1 MNHMP
6 VERWAAVIWEKDLLS
21 GRGTVT
27 TGSEA
32 FGHFP
37 VSWSARTQTPEGK
50 TSPEELLAA
59 AHASCYAM
67 AFSST
72 LAKRGTPPDELQ
84 VKAVCTF
91 DRVGDGWKVTTMN
104 LEVHG
109 RVPGIDQAQFE
120 EAAKAGEKGCPISNA
135 IRNNVE
141 IKLTAKLLQ

>member
-1 MNHMP
+1 MA
-6 VERWAAVIWEKDLLS
+6 VQRWAAVIWEKDLLS
-21 GRGTVT
+21 GSGTVT

-32 FGHFP
+32 LGNFP

-91 DRVGDGWKVTTMN
+91 DRVGDAWKVTTMD
-104 LEVHG
+104 LTVHG
-109 RVPGIDQAQFE
+109 RVKGINQAQFE
-120 EAAKAGEKGCPISNA
+120 EAAKAGENGCPISNA

-141 IKLTAKLLQ
+141 IKLTAKLL

>member
-1 MNHMP
+1 M
-6 VERWAAVIWEKDLLS
+6 
-21 GRGTVT
+21 T

-32 FGHFP
+32 FGHFQ

-67 AFSST
+67 ALSST
-72 LAKRGTPPDELQ
+72 LAKRGTPPEELQ
-84 VKAVCTF
+84 VKAVCSF
-91 DRVGDGWKVTTMN
+91 DKVGDGWKVTMMD

-109 RVPGIDQAQFE
+109 RVSGIDQARFE

-141 IKLTAKLLQ
+141 IKLTAKLL